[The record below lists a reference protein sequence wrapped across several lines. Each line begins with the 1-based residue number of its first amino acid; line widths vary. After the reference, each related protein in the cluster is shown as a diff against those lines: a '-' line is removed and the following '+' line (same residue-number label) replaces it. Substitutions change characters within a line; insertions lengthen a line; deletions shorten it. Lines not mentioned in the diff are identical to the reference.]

1 MPSDHPNAL
10 VRRKGRPN
18 AWRRIVNLW
27 PLLVWLGAIVVAFW
41 AYSQGVVFRRM
52 NGAVD
57 PYQENVSPL
66 EEGYFRELAE
76 GIVRGSHVE
85 ANQVVAYMSDTVLE
99 EKISILTQ
107 EIETRRTERLRNY
120 NDDILK
126 VESELRKIEGDLVAA
141 QAETE
146 ATKKEIDSMV
156 DRMKAL
162 NLNTEA
168 QRLALTGPI
177 VSEFNIKIAKSNA
190 IVGVR
195 VKDKTQVE
203 NDRDRLVQE
212 RDLLAKESEPSKFA
226 ERNQA
231 AQLAQLIKRKARL
244 TLHAARAGTIDRIL
258 KEPGEFVK
266 QGEGVL
272 KIVGSPTQI
281 IGFLAQDQITQL
293 SQGQKVW
300 ITPTSDRTKI
310 YPSKVLY
317 LAPRMNSLP
326 DSTGPTPNSR
336 LFGRDVLCDYPVDS
350 HLLPG
355 QTVIIWLEPPG
366 DVPLLN
372 RWMSNR
378 DADAGK

>member
-18 AWRRIVNLW
+18 TWRRIVNLW
-27 PLLVWLGAIVVAFW
+27 PLLVWIGAIAVAFW

-66 EEGYFRELAE
+66 EEGYFSKLAD
-76 GIVRGSHVE
+76 GIVRGSQVE
-85 ANQVVAYMSDTVLE
+85 ANQIVAYMSDTVLE

-107 EIETRRTERLRNY
+107 EIDTRRTERIRNY

-126 VESELRKIEGDLVAA
+126 IESELRDIEGDLAAA
-141 QAETE
+141 QAETD
-146 ATKKEIDSMV
+146 ATQREIDSMV
-156 DRMKAL
+156 ERMKAL

-177 VSEFNIKIAKSNA
+177 VSEFNIKIAKYNA
-190 IVGVR
+190 VVGVR

-212 RDLLAKESEPSKFA
+212 RDMLAKETDPAKFA

-281 IGFLAQDQITQL
+281 IGFLAQDQINQI

-300 ITPTSDRTKI
+300 ITPTSDRKKI
-310 YPSKVLY
+310 FDSKVLY

-326 DSTGPTPNSR
+326 DSTGPSANSR
-336 LFGRDVLCDYPVDS
+336 LFGRDVLCEYPPNS
-350 HLLPG
+350 QLLPG
-355 QTVIIWLEPPG
+355 QTVIIWIEPPG
-366 DVPLLN
+366 EVPLLN

-378 DADAGK
+378 DSEAGK

>member
-18 AWRRIVNLW
+18 TWRRIINLW
-27 PLLVWLGAIVVAFW
+27 PLLVWMGAIAVAFW

-66 EEGYFRELAE
+66 EEGYFSKLAD
-76 GIVRGSHVE
+76 GIVRGAHVE
-85 ANQVVAYMSDTVLE
+85 ADQIVAYMSDTVLE

-107 EIETRRTERLRNY
+107 EIDTRRSERIRNY

-126 VESELRKIEGDLVAA
+126 VESELREIEGDLAA
-141 QAETE
+141 ARAETD
-146 ATKKEIDSMV
+146 ATQREINSMV
-156 DRMKAL
+156 ERMKTL

-168 QRLALTGPI
+168 QRLALTGPL
-177 VSEFNIKIAKSNA
+177 VSEFNIKIAKYNA
-190 IVGVR
+190 VVSVR

-212 RDLLAKESEPSKFA
+212 RDILAKESDPAKYA

-231 AQLAQLIKRKARL
+231 AQLAQLNQRKARL
-244 TLHAARAGTIDRIL
+244 TLHASRAGTIDRIL

-281 IGFLAQDQITQL
+281 IGFLAQDQINQI

-300 ITPTSDRTKI
+300 ITPTSDRKRI
-310 YPSKVLY
+310 FDSKVLY

-326 DSTGPTPNSR
+326 DSTGPSANSR
-336 LFGRDVLCDYPVDS
+336 LFGRDVLCEYPPNS
-350 HLLPG
+350 QLLPG
-355 QTVIIWLEPPG
+355 QTVIIWIEPPG
-366 DVPLLN
+366 EVPLLN
-372 RWMSNR
+372 QWLSNR
-378 DADAGK
+378 DSDAGK

>member
-18 AWRRIVNLW
+18 TWRRIINLW
-27 PLLVWLGAIVVAFW
+27 PLLVWMGAIAVAFW

-66 EEGYFRELAE
+66 EEGYFSKLAD
-76 GIVRGSHVE
+76 GIVRGAHVE
-85 ANQVVAYMSDTVLE
+85 ADQIVAYMSDTVLE

-107 EIETRRTERLRNY
+107 EIDTRRSERIRNY

-126 VESELRKIEGDLVAA
+126 VESELREIEGDLAAA
-141 QAETE
+141 QAETD
-146 ATKKEIDSMV
+146 ATQREINSMV
-156 DRMKAL
+156 ERMKTL

-168 QRLALTGPI
+168 QRLALTGPL
-177 VSEFNIKIAKSNA
+177 VSEFNIKIAKYNA
-190 IVGVR
+190 VVSVR

-212 RDLLAKESEPSKFA
+212 RDILAKESDPAKYA

-231 AQLAQLIKRKARL
+231 AQLAQLNQRKARL
-244 TLHAARAGTIDRIL
+244 TLHASRAGTIDRIL

-281 IGFLAQDQITQL
+281 IGFLAQDQINQI

-300 ITPTSDRTKI
+300 ITPTSDRKRI
-310 YPSKVLY
+310 FDSKVLY

-326 DSTGPTPNSR
+326 DSTGPSANSR
-336 LFGRDVLCDYPVDS
+336 LFGRDVLCEYPPNS
-350 HLLPG
+350 QLLPG
-355 QTVIIWLEPPG
+355 QTVIIWIEPPG
-366 DVPLLN
+366 EVPLLN
-372 RWMSNR
+372 QWLSNR
-378 DADAGK
+378 DSDAGK

>member
-18 AWRRIVNLW
+18 TWRRIINLW
-27 PLLVWLGAIVVAFW
+27 PLLVWMGAIAVAFW

-66 EEGYFRELAE
+66 EEGYFSKLAD
-76 GIVRGSHVE
+76 GIVRGSQVE
-85 ANQVVAYMSDTVLE
+85 ANQIVAYMSDTVLE

-107 EIETRRTERLRNY
+107 EIDTRRTERIRNY

-126 VESELRKIEGDLVAA
+126 IESELRDIEGDLAAA
-141 QAETE
+141 QAETD
-146 ATKKEIDSMV
+146 ATQREIDSMV
-156 DRMKAL
+156 ERMKAL

-177 VSEFNIKIAKSNA
+177 VSEFNIKIAKYNA
-190 IVGVR
+190 VVGVR

-212 RDLLAKESEPSKFA
+212 RDMLAKETDPAKFA

-281 IGFLAQDQITQL
+281 IGFLAQDQINQI

-300 ITPTSDRTKI
+300 ITPTSDRKKI
-310 YPSKVLY
+310 FDSKVLY

-326 DSTGPTPNSR
+326 DSTGPSANSR
-336 LFGRDVLCDYPVDS
+336 LFGRDVLCEYPPNS
-350 HLLPG
+350 QLLPG
-355 QTVIIWLEPPG
+355 QTVIIWIEPPG
-366 DVPLLN
+366 EVPLLN

-378 DADAGK
+378 DSEAGK